1 MKTIQIIA
9 VIFSFID
16 LNTFA
21 QESNVKNSVYDGI
34 LAVGY
39 VDQGAYLNFT
49 GPNINMTYGD
59 SKFILGMLPSLRF
72 KEDNAAVRNSFVTP
86 NLGVGITYCYKHFAV
101 QVPVYYNSKTATQHG
116 KWHLGIGIGYRI
128 NKLTAKK

>member
-1 MKTIQIIA
+1 MIIC
-9 VIFSFID
+9 ISGD
-16 LNTFA
+16 SYA
-21 QESNVKNSVYDGI
+21 QESALKVSAFDGVVV
-34 LAVGY
+34 AGY
-39 VDQGAYLNFT
+39 VDQGAFLNFT

-72 KEDNAAVRNSFVTP
+72 KEDNATVRNSFVTP

-101 QVPVYYNSKTATQHG
+101 QVPIYYNAKTATQHG
-116 KWHLGIGIGYRI
+116 KWHLGIGLGYRI